1 MSIIPCGDDCV
12 YQKEGYCMLE
22 MPTAITNNTSTGC
35 VHYIKLNKSQNKQ
48 GINSKSQKLV

>member
-35 VHYIKLNKSQNKQ
+35 VHYIKLNQSQNKQ
-48 GINSKSQKLV
+48 EINSKPRKPV